1 MKLDKHSSVPL
12 YFQLKEY
19 ILKKIEKGEF
29 PKGSKIPSE
38 LDFCEELDLSRP
50 TVRQA
55 VAELVSDGKLQ
66 IVKGKGTFV
75 SAINDTLEIR
85 NFTGTSFSF
94 FNDKEIKKDEILE
107 YGVADSVSDEIVKA
121 FGDPSLLRDGIVYIY
136 KALSDNNNIYAYVE
150 SYIPRCI
157 FQNLVDDIAAGKTMV
172 DITVNKYAYLPTRST
187 CKVYISS
194 AGTAASHALD
204 IARGAPVLSVS
215 SVLTSR
221 SGVVCEIISASLR
234 SDVCRLSL

>member
-19 ILKKIEKGEF
+19 ILKKIEKGDF
-29 PKGSKIPSE
+29 PKGGKIPSE
-38 LDFCEELDLSRP
+38 LDFCDELGLSRP

-66 IVKGKGTFV
+66 IIKGKGTFV

-85 NFTGTSFSF
+85 NFTGSTFSF
-94 FNDKEIKKDEILE
+94 FNDKEVKPEDLLE
-107 YGVADSVSDEIVKA
+107 YGVANTVSEEIA
-121 FGDPSLLRDGIVYIY
+121 RSFGDPALLRDGVIYLY
-136 KALSDNNNIYAYVE
+136 KALTDNGNVYAYVE
-150 SYIPRCI
+150 SYIPRCL
-157 FQNLVDDIAAGKTMV
+157 FPNLVDDIGAGKTMV
-172 DITVNKYAYLPTRST
+172 DITVNKYAYLPARNT
-187 CKVYISS
+187 CRIFVSS

>member
-19 ILKKIEKGEF
+19 ILKKIEKGDY
-29 PKGSKIPSE
+29 PKGGKIPSE
-38 LDFCEELDLSRP
+38 LDFCDELDLSRP

-66 IVKGKGTFV
+66 IIKGKGTFV

-85 NFTGTSFSF
+85 NFSGSTFSF
-94 FNDKEIKKDEILE
+94 FNDKEVRPDEILE
-107 YGVADSVSDEIVKA
+107 FGLAETVSEEITKA
-121 FGDPSLLRDGIVYIY
+121 FGDPSLLRDGLIFIY
-136 KALSDNNNIYAYVE
+136 KVLSDNGNVYAYIE
-150 SYIPRCI
+150 SFIPRCL
-157 FQNLVDDIAAGKTMV
+157 FPNLTDDIGAGKTMV
-172 DITVNKYAYLPTRST
+172 DMTVNKYAYLPARNT
-187 CKVYISS
+187 CKVYIAS
-194 AGTAASHALD
+194 AGSAASHALD

-221 SGVVCEIISASLR
+221 SGVVCEVISASLR